1 MLSGAVRQRPHRATT
16 RHLQAAYPFQSQGA
30 ISSRGCFI
38 GVEAN
43 GGGAFTYCPWT
54 YEAEHAGVLSNP
66 NLLALGN
73 QNAGKSTTA
82 KAYVHRQVGVFGRRA
97 LITDVKRE
105 YPPLADALGGAV
117 IALHPDNHTGVRLN
131 PLSPW
136 ASRTDRLM
144 ILYAVAEVAVGHPLG
159 SIDKALA
166 RLALEQAEADS
177 PTGEATLPDIVRL
190 LFSPTSE
197 MCTAQAVSPERYAA
211 DARELANGLDELVRG
226 PLRGMFDAPTSPQ
239 IRWGAPVVVLDISD
253 TGGRSG
259 MGVMMLCAT
268 AWQRALVLEEKRR
281 GYARPTIHVTDEA
294 WMALALAREAEAA
307 QERTKLSRD
316 HNVQSLYLIH
326 KLADLKTAGDEGS
339 RVRQIAENLVAD
351 CATRVVFAQPLSE
364 AQTLRE
370 IVGLTETEIR
380 IVTSPRAMRTGQAL
394 WKLGDRSFLVQT
406 LLSPDEL
413 ALVQTREAMIRT
425 APGRAAGGLR

>member
-1 MLSGAVRQRPHRATT
+1 MLSGVVRQRSHRVTT

-30 ISSRGCFI
+30 ITSRGCFI

-54 YEAEHAGVLSNP
+54 YEAEHPGLLSNP

-82 KAYVHRQVGVFGRRA
+82 KAYVYRQVGVFGRRA
-97 LITDVKRE
+97 VITDVKRE
-105 YPPLADALGGAV
+105 YAPLADALGGTL
-117 IALHPDNHTGVRLN
+117 ISLHPDNHTGVRLN

-136 ASRTDRLM
+136 AARTDRLM
-144 ILYAVAEVAVGHPLG
+144 ILYAVAEVAVAHPLG

-166 RLALEQAEADS
+166 RLALEQAES
-177 PTGEATLPDIVRL
+177 ESVSGEATLPHVVRW
-190 LFSPTSE
+190 LFSPSDE
-197 MCTAQAVSPERYAA
+197 MCRAQAVSREQYAA

-294 WMALALAREAEAA
+294 WMALALAREAEAS

-326 KLADLKTAGDEGS
+326 KLGGRSRRLS
-339 RVRQIAENLVAD
+339 RV
-351 CATRVVFAQPLSE
+351 
-364 AQTLRE
+364 
-370 IVGLTETEIR
+370 
-380 IVTSPRAMRTGQAL
+380 
-394 WKLGDRSFLVQT
+394 
-406 LLSPDEL
+406 
-413 ALVQTREAMIRT
+413 
-425 APGRAAGGLR
+425 